1 VDDQSGRLTI
11 YLGSTVEQTVSLEK
25 AVLTIGRT
33 PAADITLDHPMVSRQ
48 HAEISLGA
56 DGLMLTDV
64 GSSNG
69 TFMADQRLPANQP
82 LLISAGASW
91 RIGPYVFVYEI
102 ESNEDAF
109 ADLPGE
115 YEKLN
120 EAEAHRET
128 GKFAEV
134 GPVVLKPPRNTFA
147 AALPPGPSSAYLDF
161 LPDIF
166 RDDEFLGR
174 FLLIFESVW
183 EPLEQRQDHLHRYFD
198 PKTAPSSF
206 LPWLASW
213 MDLPRMANWPEP
225 VVRNLISE
233 AADLN
238 RWRGSR
244 YGLSRLLEA
253 ATGAVVSIREDPA
266 RPYVFAIR
274 VETRSESEL
283 SDENIRQLIQRY
295 KPAHAGFVLEVVRQ

>member
-1 VDDQSGRLTI
+1 LNEQSGRLRI

-48 HAEISLGA
+48 HAEIGVGA
-56 DGLMLTDV
+56 DGLTLTDV

-69 TFMADQRLPANQP
+69 TFIADQRLPANQP
-82 LLISAGASW
+82 MLISAGASW

-102 ESNEDAF
+102 ESDEDAT
-109 ADLPGE
+109 ADFPGE
-115 YEKLN
+115 DQEPN
-120 EAEAHRET
+120 EPKANRET
-128 GKFAEV
+128 DQLAAVCPGE
-134 GPVVLKPPRNTFA
+134 LKPPRNTFA
-147 AALPPGPSSAYLDF
+147 AALPPGPSSAYLDY

-225 VVRNLISE
+225 VVRNLIAE
-233 AADLN
+233 ATELN

-253 ATGAVVSIREDPA
+253 ATGGVVSIREDPS
-266 RPYVFAIR
+266 RPYVFEIR
-274 VETRSESEL
+274 IESRAESEL